1 MTDSK
6 AFKFTILHKMY
17 VLVLVIV
24 TIFASAMLMMRSAN
38 NTVADRFTEFN
49 EQDFQVF
56 LKFGRV
62 KEVQVDTMLNI
73 RGLQISYLLN
83 LNEQSQGY
91 QSIIKSNNK
100 ITPNLLASLKKST
113 SAANMARFLQF
124 DTLVNDFQEKA
135 VTFVAAMNEAPD
147 NKAPFSVFK
156 AFVDSYDALT
166 TFFDDYEIYLNEST
180 QQTQLEIGSAIEQA
194 ELVFW
199 LGLVVAF
206 VISLVLSQLIA
217 SGINRGIQTL
227 KSTAQKLSEGN
238 LVTKAAV
245 TSKDELGELGDALNS
260 TIERLR
266 TIISTINHSSD
277 IVAKNSDEVMHYNGD
292 VKANS
297 DEVTDNTNQAVT
309 AIEQMSV
316 TSQSIAENIT
326 NTASSAEEIDQVAI
340 QSLQISNQSVN
351 EIETLLA
358 SFTST
363 VNTVE
368 DLKAQTD
375 SINKILDVIKAISE
389 QTNLLALNAAIEA
402 ARAGEQGRGFA
413 VVADEVRQL
422 AQRSQNSVNEIET
435 MLTSLVAAGDTA
447 SEQMT
452 KSNQIANNLNE
463 RIEASNGLM
472 REIQEKVSAVSLQS
486 QEIASAAEE
495 QSVVAQEISNNMHTI
510 KSVVERNADTINTSN
525 SKSEEMKASANQVS
539 QQLAVFQLT

>member
-24 TIFASAMLMMRSAN
+24 TIFACAMLMMRSAN

-91 QSIIKSNNK
+91 QSIIKSNHK

-166 TFFDDYEIYLNEST
+166 TFFDEYEIYLNEST

>member
-1 MTDSK
+1 
-6 AFKFTILHKMY
+6 
-17 VLVLVIV
+17 
-24 TIFASAMLMMRSAN
+24 
-38 NTVADRFTEFN
+38 
-49 EQDFQVF
+49 
-56 LKFGRV
+56 
-62 KEVQVDTMLNI
+62 
-73 RGLQISYLLN
+73 
-83 LNEQSQGY
+83 
-91 QSIIKSNNK
+91 
-100 ITPNLLASLKKST
+100 
-113 SAANMARFLQF
+113 MARFLQF

>member
-24 TIFASAMLMMRSAN
+24 TIFACAMLMMRSAN

-91 QSIIKSNNK
+91 QSIIKSNHK

>member
-1 MTDSK
+1 
-6 AFKFTILHKMY
+6 
-17 VLVLVIV
+17 
-24 TIFASAMLMMRSAN
+24 
-38 NTVADRFTEFN
+38 
-49 EQDFQVF
+49 
-56 LKFGRV
+56 
-62 KEVQVDTMLNI
+62 
-73 RGLQISYLLN
+73 
-83 LNEQSQGY
+83 
-91 QSIIKSNNK
+91 
-100 ITPNLLASLKKST
+100 
-113 SAANMARFLQF
+113 MARFLQF

-166 TFFDDYEIYLNEST
+166 TFFDEYEIYLNEST